1 MILFINTLYNQLL
14 HNSPVLEVGLYTGIM
29 TIALKIIMHSDVHKF
44 LDTHIDTGDSICPAV
59 IAPQ

>member
-1 MILFINTLYNQLL
+1 
-14 HNSPVLEVGLYTGIM
+14 M

-59 IAPQ
+59 IAPQWEVLICVEKIAADIYGVMTN